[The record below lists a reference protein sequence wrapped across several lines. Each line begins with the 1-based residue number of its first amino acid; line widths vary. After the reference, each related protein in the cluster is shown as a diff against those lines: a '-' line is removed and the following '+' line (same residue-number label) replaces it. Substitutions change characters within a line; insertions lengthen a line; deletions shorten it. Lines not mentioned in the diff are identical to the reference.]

1 MGDSFLSP
9 QEGDATDR
17 LKAIVF
23 DFDGLIIDSE
33 TAIAGAWRELYAAH
47 DRPLPEHLLRRMLG
61 TRENDHLL
69 WDELQALAGPLDLEA
84 LRASH
89 RARGVAL
96 ANELPLLPGVRKQ
109 LDAARDAGLRLAV
122 ASSSSAWWVH
132 GHLER
137 LGIRDRFA
145 AVCSK
150 EDSPRSKPDP
160 GVYLA
165 ALRRLEVLA
174 SDAVAIED
182 SEPGVAAAKA
192 AGLRCVAV
200 PGSFTEQMSFAKA
213 DLVLPSLEELD
224 LDRLSR
230 SFG

>member
-1 MGDSFLSP
+1 MGDVFLSP
-9 QEGDATDR
+9 QKGDAYIR
-17 LKAIVF
+17 AIVF

-33 TAIAGAWRELYAAH
+33 TAIAGAWRELFEAH
-47 DRPLPEHLLRRMLG
+47 GLMLPEHLLRRMLG

-69 WDELQALAGPLDLEA
+69 WDELQALAGRLDLPA

-89 RARGVAL
+89 RARGAAL
-96 ANELPLLPGVRKQ
+96 SDELPLLPGVRKQ
-109 LDAARDAGLRLAV
+109 LDAARNAGLRLAV
-122 ASSSSAWWVH
+122 ASSSSAWWVN

-145 AVCSK
+145 AVCSR
-150 EDSPRSKPDP
+150 EDAPKSKPDP

-165 ALRRLEVLA
+165 ALRRLELEA
-174 SDAVAIED
+174 KHAIAIED

-213 DLVLPSLEELD
+213 DLVLPSLEALD
-224 LDRLSR
+224 LARLLR
-230 SFG
+230 NGI